1 MVKNPPANAG
11 DIGLIPGSE
20 RSSGDWNGNPLQYFC
35 LGNPRD
41 RGAWWTTVHGVA
53 KSQTWLSHWARVRA
67 RERTHTHIH
76 THTPSQTLLSALSF
90 SGRESSD
97 GLIVPQPN
105 KPPCSAWD
113 SQHPSCLLVVRCKTG
128 WRAWNLF
135 LLVKEHTLHGAASSE
150 RWSER
155 AVIWLCETSNSWGH

>member
-1 MVKNPPANAG
+1 MPTHSSVLAWR
-11 DIGLIPGSE
+11 ISWTEEPGE
-20 RSSGDWNGNPLQYFC
+20 LQSME
-35 LGNPRD
+35 L
-41 RGAWWTTVHGVA
+41 
-53 KSQTWLSHWARVRA
+53 QRVRHDWA
-67 RERTHTHIH
+67 TEHGREHTHTHTH

-113 SQHPSCLLVVRCKTG
+113 SQHPSCMLVVKCKTG

-135 LLVKEHTLHGAASSE
+135 LLVKEHTLPGAASSE

-155 AVIWLCETSNSWGH
+155 AVVWLCETSNSWGHQVRQEVCSSGRSEGYR